1 LIQPSGNQKGNHMS
15 VQNGAFTRTNLGAG
29 DGSNHPRF
37 FVDQV
42 QDMVA
47 SERAGRPIFRDEE
60 RVEIIMPG
68 NPHTRPVA
76 RVTEEHK
83 QRWPREYAAFKDGLE
98 LAPDGTPL
106 EEWPILKRSQVM
118 ELKALGFKTV
128 EHIRDMDDLAIQRI
142 GMGGRRLKD
151 MAAVFLDDADRV
163 ALTNQL
169 AAENQRKDEEIAALR
184 QQISEMGTQMEARF
198 AELQSMRNAPS
209 PLATVI
215 PGMADPVEQARQGQQ
230 QEAAPSS
237 LDAIAAPRRRGRPA
251 LPRDAAGNV
260 IREAS

>member
-1 LIQPSGNQKGNHMS
+1 MS
-15 VQNGAFTRTNLGAG
+15 VPNGAFTRTNLGSG

-42 QDMVA
+42 HDHVA
-47 SERAGRPIFRDEE
+47 SEKAGRPIFRDEE

-76 RVTEEHK
+76 RVTDEHR
-83 QRWPREYAAFKDGLE
+83 QRWPREYAAFRDGIE
-98 LAPDGTPL
+98 LSPDGTPL
-106 EEWPILKRSQVM
+106 EEWPILKKSQVM

-128 EHIRDMDDLAIQRI
+128 EHVREMDDLAIQRI

-151 MAAVFLDDADRV
+151 MASVFLDDADRV

-169 AAENQRKDEEIAALR
+169 ASENERKDEEIAALR
-184 QQISEMGTQMEARF
+184 RQIAEMGAQVEARF
-198 AELQSMRNAPS
+198 AELQTVRNAAPA
-209 PLATVI
+209 LQTTI
-215 PGMADPVEQARQGQQ
+215 PGMNDPMEQARQAQHVETG
-230 QEAAPSS
+230 PSS
-237 LDAIAAPRRRGRPA
+237 LDNLAAPRTRPGRPR

>member
-1 LIQPSGNQKGNHMS
+1 MS

-42 QDMVA
+42 QDHVA
-47 SERAGRPIFRDEE
+47 SEKAGRPIFRDEE

-76 RVTEEHK
+76 RVTDEHR
-83 QRWPREYAAFKDGLE
+83 QRWPREYAAFRDGIE
-98 LAPDGTPL
+98 LSPDGTPL

-142 GMGGRRLKD
+142 GMGGRRLKE
-151 MAAVFLDDADRV
+151 MAGVFLDDADRV

-169 AAENQRKDEEIAALR
+169 ASENERKDEEIAALR
-184 QQISEMGTQMEARF
+184 RQIAEMGAQVEARF
-198 AELQSMRNAPS
+198 AELQTVRNAAPA
-209 PLATVI
+209 LQTTI
-215 PGMADPVEQARQGQQ
+215 PGMSDPMEQARQAQQ
-230 QEAAPSS
+230 SESAPSS
-237 LDAIAAPRRRGRPA
+237 LDNLAAPRARPGRPK